1 MSMIFLLRKIKQIT
15 EYDPTEKNGDLYV
28 EKVYY
33 RNVHVSLPLGPFQ
46 FAEIQSLITGI
57 SSTLATSIPT
67 NVLKGP
73 KSTFL
78 VAFC

>member
-1 MSMIFLLRKIKQIT
+1 MFMIFLLRKIKQIT

-46 FAEIQSLITGI
+46 FAEI
-57 SSTLATSIPT
+57 
-67 NVLKGP
+67 
-73 KSTFL
+73 
-78 VAFC
+78 